1 MQMSEYSDERLCS
14 LLSPEHAADEFAAEL
29 FSRYEPVVKGIA
41 SNYFVPGAEAEDVM
55 QEGRIGLFKA
65 VINYDPERS
74 DKFKPF
80 AIMCI
85 KQQIQS
91 AVRKAARKK
100 HIPLNSYVSLDTPAR
115 DVEEDASFIAAG
127 GESNPESIFIN
138 RESREDISRI
148 INTSLSEKERAVLDL
163 YIKGRTYREIAD
175 IIGRNTKYVDN
186 TIQAAKRKLRAR
198 IK

>member
-1 MQMSEYSDERLCS
+1 MMQEYTDERLCE
-14 LLSPEHAADEFAAEL
+14 LLSPESSSDEFAAEL
-29 FSRYEPVVKGIA
+29 FARYEPVVKGIA

-65 VINYDPERS
+65 VINYDPARS

-91 AVRKAARKK
+91 AVRSAARKK
-100 HIPLNSYVSLDTPAR
+100 HIPLNSYVSLDTPTR
-115 DVEEDASFIAAG
+115 DVEEDASLAAAG
-127 GESNPESIFIN
+127 GGSDPEAIFID

-148 INTSLSEKERAVLDL
+148 IDRSLSDAERTVLDL
-163 YIKGRTYREIAD
+163 YIKGRSYKEIAD
-175 IIGRNTKYVDN
+175 LTGKNTKYVDN
-186 TIQAAKRKLRAR
+186 TIQAIKRKLRAR